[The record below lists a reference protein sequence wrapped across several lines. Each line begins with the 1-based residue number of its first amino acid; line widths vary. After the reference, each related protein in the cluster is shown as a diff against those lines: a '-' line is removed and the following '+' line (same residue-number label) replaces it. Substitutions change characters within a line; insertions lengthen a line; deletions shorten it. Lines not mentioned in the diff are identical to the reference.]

1 VTVKKMNVVNVLKLV
16 AYGIAI
22 AAVDLAIE
30 AVDANKAFVTTVT
43 SLL

>member
-1 VTVKKMNVVNVLKLV
+1 MKKMNVVNVLKLV
-16 AYGIAI
+16 AYGISI

-30 AVDANKAFVTTVT
+30 AVDANKAFVTTVK